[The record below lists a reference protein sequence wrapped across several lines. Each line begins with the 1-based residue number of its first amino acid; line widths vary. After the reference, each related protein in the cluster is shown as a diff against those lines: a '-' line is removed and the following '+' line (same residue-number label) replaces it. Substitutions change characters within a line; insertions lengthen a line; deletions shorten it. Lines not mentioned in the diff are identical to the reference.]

1 METTGAVRRMTPRY
15 RAALMLAGLAFLAS
29 CMEQP
34 APVASGARLYA
45 IDLSGG
51 AKHCVVPKVVLAPGK
66 VTPVTMQVGNDG
78 GWCGITVALDG
89 HPYAAGLLST
99 QAAHGR
105 VHIHPVGDNTRID
118 YTPDS
123 RFVGPDSFVVTL
135 LPGRPAI
142 HATVT
147 VVR

>member
-1 METTGAVRRMTPRY
+1 MTSRY
-15 RAALMLAGLAFLAS
+15 RAAIGLLGLVFLAS

-34 APVASGARLYA
+34 PPAASGARLYA
-45 IDLSGG
+45 IDLAGG
-51 AKHCVVPKVVLAPGK
+51 ARHCVVPKVVLAPGK
-66 VTPVTMQVGNDG
+66 ATPVAMQVGNDG
-78 GWCGITVALDG
+78 GWCGISVALDG
-89 HPYAAGLLST
+89 NPYAAGLLST
-99 QAAHGR
+99 PPAHGR

-123 RFVGPDSFVVTL
+123 GFIGSDSFVVTL